1 MELRD
6 RRAALRHTE
15 CGALGAIV
23 PAWATDRAKRFSTN
37 GIPLPGVELEI
48 RDPDTGERCP
58 PGVPGE
64 ICFRGWGRFL
74 EYVDLAAETAESID
88 EDEFFHSGDYGHV
101 DEDGWLYFQG
111 RYKMMIKTGGE
122 NVAERE
128 VEVFLEEHLPQVEF
142 AQVVGVPDPVWGEAV
157 TAFVQLS
164 EPVSS
169 ETLRGVRAGRSPGTR
184 SPSTSS
190 PWPATSSRS
199 WPTVARTRQHYARW
213 PSSGWLD
220 WRLMDRLDYELG
232 LTRDILEN
240 TNLSIWDMFRRSVTR
255 HADRPAVRMGEEV
268 WTYAELLDRARRSA
282 TALHELGVTKGTRV
296 AFLFHSCP
304 EWAVLHY
311 ALSRLGAVAVP
322 INLAFQSH
330 ELRHALGAAEPE
342 LVIAVESF
350 RGADFTARLRAVDA
364 AMVDGATEVPSLPSV
379 RWVGLLPLND
389 AERPVPTH
397 PSVSAVFGSPGTAAL
412 LPEPGAAEPWDA
424 AYIVFTSGSTAFP
437 KPALIAHRAF
447 LGAATGFVH
456 ALDMRPEDSFL
467 AMLPTFHV
475 GGVTCVL
482 SAPHLSGGCA
492 DLMGAFEPALALR
505 TIEQCRSTVTVGFDT
520 MYTKMTGADEFA
532 ATDVSSLRKSL
543 LACTPSYIDKLRGS
557 GSSISSP
564 RRTEA
569 PSRGPSRR
577 SCRGG
582 STTTRSAAAPTDSRC
597 PEWSSRS
604 STRTPVSLVRPE
616 SSARSAS
623 EDGAGSWSTSACR
636 RRTPPRSTTGSSQWR
651 LRAHRCGRVPALPG
665 SLQAGW

>member
-1 MELRD
+1 
-6 RRAALRHTE
+6 
-15 CGALGAIV
+15 
-23 PAWATDRAKRFSTN
+23 
-37 GIPLPGVELEI
+37 
-48 RDPDTGERCP
+48 
-58 PGVPGE
+58 
-64 ICFRGWGRFL
+64 
-74 EYVDLAAETAESID
+74 
-88 EDEFFHSGDYGHV
+88 
-101 DEDGWLYFQG
+101 
-111 RYKMMIKTGGE
+111 
-122 NVAERE
+122 
-128 VEVFLEEHLPQVEF
+128 
-142 AQVVGVPDPVWGEAV
+142 
-157 TAFVQLS
+157 
-164 EPVSS
+164 
-169 ETLRGVRAGRSPGTR
+169 
-184 SPSTSS
+184 
-190 PWPATSSRS
+190 
-199 WPTVARTRQHYARW
+199 
-213 PSSGWLD
+213 
-220 WRLMDRLDYELG
+220 MDRLAYELG

-240 TNLSIWDMFRRSVTR
+240 TNLTIWDMFRRSVTR
-255 HADRPAVRMGEEV
+255 HPDRPAVRMGEEV

-304 EWAVLHY
+304 EWTVLHY

-330 ELRHALGAAEPE
+330 ELRHAFDAAEPE

-379 RWVGLLPLND
+379 RWVGLLPLD
-389 AERPVPTH
+389 GAERPVPTH

-543 LACTPSYIDKLRGS
+543 LACTPSYIDKLRELWEFDLFATS
-557 GSSISSP
+557 Y
-564 RRTEA
+564 
-569 PSRGPSRR
+569 
-577 SCRGG
+577 G
-582 STTTRSAAAPTDSRC
+582 STESGTLAAIVPRWVDDYAIRSRTNGQPLPGVEFKIVDPDTGQPRPPGELGEICFRGWCRVLEYVGMPEENAAAIDDGFF
-597 PEWSSRS
+597 RS
-604 STRTPVSLVRPE
+604 GDYGLIDADGYLHFRGRYKQMVKTGGENVSEREVEVFLEQHLDDVDFAQVVGVPDPVWGEAVV
-616 SSARSAS
+616 AFV
-623 EDGAGSWSTSACR
+623 
-636 RRTPPRSTTGSSQWR
+636 STTGGLEFDSDR
-651 LRAHRCGRVPALPG
+651 LRALCKGAIAGYKIPKLFIGMRAKDFPVLANGRPDKSALRRI
-665 SLQAGW
+665 AGEHHERLSAHAG